1 MTGAKK
7 KTKAQYNGKISFFN
21 MYTSGAAESF
31 WSRGALKKRTPP
43 HRIYLKDFF
52 WTAQTGNWLYV
63 GWKIYIH
70 THIHI

>member
-52 WTAQTGNWLYV
+52 LDGSNWKLAV
-63 GWKIYIH
+63 CGVENIH
-70 THIHI
+70 TYAYI